1 MPPKRGKSPSCLH
14 EIPAVSPS
22 GDDSDTLSKHVNIV
36 YYDNLTVG
44 ITFSSYIKSL
54 VQAGSAQ
61 LARAKSYRV
70 LARGHAQN
78 MRRAA
83 HMDTCTKRAQQ
94 PRLGSM
100 SPK

>member
-1 MPPKRGKSPSCLH
+1 MAATQKL
-14 EIPAVSPS
+14 
-22 GDDSDTLSKHVNIV
+22 VNIV
-36 YYDNLTVG
+36 HNHYLTVG
-44 ITFSSYIKSL
+44 MTFSRYTHSL
-54 VQAGSAQ
+54 VQTGSAQ

-94 PRLGSM
+94 PRLGPM
-100 SPK
+100 GRR